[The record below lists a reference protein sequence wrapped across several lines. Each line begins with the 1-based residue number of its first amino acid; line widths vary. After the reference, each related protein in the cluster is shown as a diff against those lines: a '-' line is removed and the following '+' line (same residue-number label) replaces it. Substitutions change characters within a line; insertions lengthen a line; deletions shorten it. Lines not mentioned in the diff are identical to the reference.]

1 MALSMPRDGKALKG
15 VGHIPSWLTDDNA
28 KALSSAPC
36 VSEMQLDMA
45 CRHCKPTPKP
55 NREKNEALE
64 AEAAALLKK
73 KQAEAQSTEGEQAS
87 DDAKSSE

>member
-73 KQAEAQSTEGEQAS
+73 KQAEAQSTEGEQ